1 MTNLDLSFYPLRGN
15 LLVAA
20 PSSLDL
26 ITPYVLLEQHD
37 WFEDEIHFVRRLLRP
52 GACAIDVGASYGVY
66 ALTMARRCGP
76 SGLVVA
82 VEPSALSMSCLSL
95 AGQKNGL
102 NNLLLVQAALS
113 DQPGA
118 GHLTA
123 SPHAELNHLT
133 EDKAGAE
140 PVTLSTLDQLL
151 PKISRPV
158 DLLKLDA
165 EGAEERILL
174 GGERFFAAHSP
185 LIQFERKHGDVVNTG
200 LCRAFLRLGYRT
212 YRLLPG
218 PLLLV
223 PADPEAEADPFQLNL
238 FACKQDR
245 VGALCAQGLLCQD
258 LPESAALPPCDER
271 LYEVL
276 LADLPYGRAGLPA
289 WTSTG
294 TGSASLREHPEA
306 ALHRA
311 ALSSYARAHLFP
323 GEPPGHRCR
332 ALLDSMAAAQ
342 RAVAAHAGP
351 ARLLTLARIAAELG
365 QRALAVAALGQ
376 LCAALHAGDLQVD
389 EPFLP
394 PLQRYDGVDPQ
405 GQLGLFCVLSALEAR
420 ERLRA
425 FSTFYTRHDG
435 LPALR
440 LMQRLAQG
448 GPPGLLSEEMSR
460 RAELIVRRLGEPSA
474 TVAA

>member
-1 MTNLDLSFYPLRGN
+1 MTPQKTDFSFYPLRGN

-52 GACAIDVGASYGVY
+52 GSCAIDVGASYGVY

-76 SGLVVA
+76 SGLVIA
-82 VEPSALSMSCLSL
+82 VEPSAPSMACLSRAAQRNRL
-95 AGQKNGL
+95 S
-102 NNLLLVQAALS
+102 NLVLVQAALS
-113 DQPGA
+113 DRPGT

-123 SPHAELNHLT
+123 SPHAELNYLT
-133 EDKAGAE
+133 EDAAGAE
-140 PVTLSTLDQLL
+140 PVALSTLDQTLAQAF
-151 PKISRPV
+151 RPV
-158 DLLKLDA
+158 DFLKLDA

-174 GGERFFAAHSP
+174 GGERLLMGQSP
-185 LIQFERKHGDVVNTG
+185 LVLFERKHGDVINTG
-200 LCRAFLRLGYRT
+200 LCRAFAHLGYRT

-218 PLLLV
+218 PQLLV
-223 PADPEAEADPFQLNL
+223 PVDPAAETDPFQLNL
-238 FACKQDR
+238 FACKPDR
-245 VGALCAQGLLCQD
+245 ASALCAEGLLCQD

-289 WTSTG
+289 W
-294 TGSASLREHPEA
+294 ANIEHPEA
-306 ALHRA
+306 ALYRA

-323 GEPPGHRCR
+323 GEPPGHRVR
-332 ALLDSMAAAQ
+332 ALLDGMAAAQ
-342 RAVAAHAGP
+342 RAVAAHPGP

-365 QRALAVAALGQ
+365 HRTFAVSVIGR
-376 LCAALHAGDLQVD
+376 LCAALNEGPLQVD

-394 PLQRYDGVDPQ
+394 PLARFDALDPQ
-405 GQLGLFCVLSALEAR
+405 GQLGLFCVLSTLEAR

-425 FSTFYTRHDG
+425 FSSYYTGQDG
-435 LPALR
+435 LPTLR

-448 GPPGLLSEEMSR
+448 GPPGLLSDEIAR
-460 RAELIVRRLGEPSA
+460 RVELIVRRLGDLR
-474 TVAA
+474 